1 MIVVSGHVHMNELQK
16 RILNNFE
23 NDIREYILANFDAK
37 YLKETYDIFL
47 TTKLDLTQINNLGL
61 FTLYYFFRRRF
72 PIGTK
77 RVLHSR
83 TLLQNPLFKTY
94 RKQINKIA
102 AALNTGQSIREYL
115 PDDIGKINRCDPNE
129 NKVDGLLIGWGIAHL
144 HLFTRK
150 ERTQLQAEHKDDDK
164 YLLYIISDSNAV
176 FFIDIKDHMHFA
188 DIDLLNIVNE
198 EITGDEL
205 KGFGNIQQIV
215 TPTNLDKPILNKLR
229 KNGIG
234 YIVKLNK
241 KGDVFISG
249 LNKTTATIAYDQLIH
264 QLSGFAKW
272 LADNNE
278 AFKKDLIKH
287 NRYKDKIDFHLGFGQ
302 GEKCG
307 KYMLPDVFIYDK
319 NSDTIITIP
328 NNKPIEIVTNIL
340 KCNSMI

>member
-1 MIVVSGHVHMNELQK
+1 MNELQK
-16 RILNNFE
+16 QILNNFE
-23 NDIREYILANFDAK
+23 NDIRDHILANLDAK
-37 YLKETYDIFL
+37 YLKETYDISL
-47 TTKLDLTQINNLGL
+47 NSKSDLTKLNNLGL

-72 PIGTK
+72 PTGTK
-77 RVLHSR
+77 RVLFSR

-102 AALNTGQSIREYL
+102 ASLNTGQSIREYL

-129 NKVDGLLIGWGIAHL
+129 NKVDGLLVGWGMAHL

-215 TPTNLDKPILNKLR
+215 TPTNLDKPTLNKLR

-234 YIVKLNK
+234 YIVKLNE

-249 LNKTTATIAYDQLIH
+249 LNKTTATIAYEQIIH

-272 LADNNE
+272 LAENMVSI
-278 AFKKDLIKH
+278 KTDLSK
-287 NRYKDKIDFHLGFGQ
+287 YEVDTDKINFHLGFGQ
-302 GEKCG
+302 GQYLG
-307 KYMLPDVFIYDK
+307 KRKLSDVFVYDK
-319 NSDTIITIP
+319 TSGAVLNFP
-328 NNKPIEIVTNIL
+328 ENKPIEMVINIL
-340 KCNSMI
+340 KRNNMI